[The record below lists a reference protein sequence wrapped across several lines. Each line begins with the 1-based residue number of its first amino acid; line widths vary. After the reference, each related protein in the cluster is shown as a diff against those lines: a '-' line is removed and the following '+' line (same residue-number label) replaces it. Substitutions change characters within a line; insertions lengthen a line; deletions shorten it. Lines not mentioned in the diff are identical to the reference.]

1 LIDLYF
7 DRYMEA
13 IVMSPQNSPS
23 PSVKTT
29 AGEVGHSRAMPDDRV
44 LITLSDGQS
53 FVVDAD
59 RLQPQPDGTYVVA
72 LTTADRMSVR
82 PAR

>member
-1 LIDLYF
+1 
-7 DRYMEA
+7 MTPKE
-13 IVMSPQNSPS
+13 SPA

-29 AGEVGHSRAMPDDRV
+29 GGEVGHSRAMPDDRV

-59 RLQPQPDGTYVVA
+59 RLQPQADGTLLVA
-72 LTTADRMSVR
+72 LTTTDRTTVR
-82 PAR
+82 SAR

>member
-1 LIDLYF
+1 
-7 DRYMEA
+7 MTPKK
-13 IVMSPQNSPS
+13 SPA

-29 AGEVGHSRAMPDDRV
+29 GGEVGHSRAMPDDRV

-59 RLQPQPDGTYVVA
+59 RLQPQADGTFLVA
-72 LTTADRMSVR
+72 LTTTDRTTVR
-82 PAR
+82 SAR